1 MACLLCL
8 LVAFVGSR
16 SGDAARA
23 LDNGRGVA
31 YRDFSKQLK
40 RWEDKWTASGHHE
53 SASQHYASDV
63 DNYSIAVSS
72 DDKNVYVTFEL
83 KPFQSRSAFGGVTR
97 YTMDRKTHEIVER
110 TDEK

>member
-1 MACLLCL
+1 LLARGAETL
-8 LVAFVGSR
+8 PEHSITAVESPEII
-16 SGDAARA
+16 AAYT
-23 LDNGRGVA
+23 VA